1 MATIGTCENGAGR
14 DAAENAEPSG
24 VEHWKA
30 TACIIRVYDFAQRQ
44 AVARRMT
51 PQIQR
56 VQLVLSGSNNE
67 CHLRPN
73 GWDRWSNG

>member
-1 MATIGTCENGAGR
+1 MATIGTCEDGAGR

-44 AVARRMT
+44 AVARMRDT
-51 PQIQR
+51 ADAASAAGAIGEQQ
-56 VQLVLSGSNNE
+56 
-67 CHLRPN
+67 
-73 GWDRWSNG
+73 